1 MSRENEE
8 RMRIL
13 EREHTQLMEERR
25 EILANLAAHEEVRKE
40 IEGRMTPL
48 LVYDARQ
55 ERKVLPKTEE
65 AEALMEELRQRNIT
79 MGDDRGD
86 LFWNGQQM
94 EFNRREFRQ
103 LRRRMASERQQA
115 LPSLHQLPR

>member
-1 MSRENEE
+1 M
-8 RMRIL
+8 L

-25 EILANLAAHEEVRKE
+25 EILANLAAHEEGRKE

-48 LVYDARQ
+48 LVYDAKQ

-79 MGDDRGD
+79 MGDDRVD

-103 LRRRMASERQQA
+103 LRRRMASERQHA

>member
-8 RMRIL
+8 RMRML

-25 EILANLAAHEEVRKE
+25 EILAKLAAHEGVRKK
-40 IEGRMTPL
+40 IEDRMTPL
-48 LVYDARQ
+48 LVYDANK
-55 ERKVLPKTEE
+55 ERNALPKTEE
-65 AEALMEELRQRNIT
+65 AEALIEELRQRNII
-79 MGDDRGD
+79 MSDDRME
-86 LFWNGQQM
+86 LFWNGQKM

-103 LRRRMASERQQA
+103 LRRRMAPERQQA